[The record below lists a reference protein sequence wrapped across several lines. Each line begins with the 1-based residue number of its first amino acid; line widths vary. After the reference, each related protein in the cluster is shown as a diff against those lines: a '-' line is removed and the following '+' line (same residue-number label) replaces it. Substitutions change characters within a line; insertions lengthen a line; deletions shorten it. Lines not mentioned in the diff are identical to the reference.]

1 MLQQLRP
8 PYALLGEN
16 SCSSLCRARVRT
28 LVGRATVTAESD
40 NGVEVG
46 NPPIRNGRRPQMMSD
61 MFDDDSGDSS
71 AGGSIRSG
79 KHCDACNEWLDSSDA
94 HCPSCG
100 SER

>member
-1 MLQQLRP
+1 MPTRTCAGSPVAP
-8 PYALLGEN
+8 PSG
-16 SCSSLCRARVRT
+16 RT
-28 LVGRATVTAESD
+28 TVTAESD

-46 NPPIRNGRRPQMMSD
+46 NPPIRNGGRPQMMSD

-71 AGGSIRSG
+71 AGGSTRSG
-79 KHCDACNEWLDSSDA
+79 KHCDACGEWLDSSYT